1 MKQLGMWS
9 LAALAVVACSDAN
22 SPSGPTRLAPYVES
36 NGDLSA
42 QVVPGEYIV
51 VLNDNVSDVM
61 GASVA
66 SGAEVMATWDKALR
80 GYAVRATPEQ
90 VRAIRADARVKFVEP
105 NGRVHISA
113 TQTPTP
119 SWGLDRIDQQ
129 NLPLNNS
136 YTYPNTGAGVHV
148 YTIDT
153 GILLTHNDFA
163 GRMSAGAQ
171 NFDAVTLGGTAN
183 DCHGHGTHVSGTIG
197 GTTYGVAKGVT
208 FHAVRVLDCG
218 GSGTNTQV
226 INGINW
232 VAANKIQPAVAN
244 MSLGGGFSAALNN
257 ASDAL
262 VNAGVVLAVASG
274 NSSADACGFSPA
286 SAPLPLTVNATT
298 ITDARASFSNFGTCT
313 DLFAPGNNIV
323 SDYIGSNSATAT
335 LSGTSMA
342 SPHVAGAAALYRAAN
357 PTHTPAQVNAAI
369 IAGATLNKVTNPG
382 AGSPNRLLNI
392 QFIGGGGG
400 NQAPVADFTVTCT
413 PGANCI
419 ANASPSTDD
428 GGFANLTFAWSNNV
442 GRPAKTG
449 NPAQYNYNST
459 TPSKNTFN
467 LTLTATDAGGLT
479 HSVTKAVV
487 IPPAG
492 GGNQAPV
499 ANFTITCTAGV
510 NCVLDASSSTDDNGF
525 GNLTFAWA
533 NNVGRPAKTGNPATY
548 NYNSANPAKNTF
560 NATLTVTDAGGLTS
574 TITKSVVIP

>member
-9 LAALAVVACSDAN
+9 LAALSVVACSDAN

-36 NGDLSA
+36 NGDLTA

-51 VLNDNVSDVM
+51 VLNDNVGDVM
-61 GASVA
+61 GAAVT

-90 VRAIRADARVKFVEP
+90 LRAIRADARVKFVEP

-119 SWGLDRIDQQ
+119 SWGLDRIDQL

-136 YTYPNTGAGVHV
+136 FTYPSTAAGVHV

-153 GILLTHNDFA
+153 GILLTHTDFA

-171 NFDAVTLGGTAN
+171 NFDAVTPGGTAN
-183 DCHGHGTHVSGTIG
+183 DCNGHGTHVSGTIG
-197 GTTYGVAKGVT
+197 GTTYGIAKGVT

-218 GSGTNTQV
+218 GSGTNAQV
-226 INGINW
+226 ISGINW

-244 MSLGGGFSAALNN
+244 MSLGGGFNLALNN

-274 NSSADACGFSPA
+274 NSSADACNFSPA

-298 ITDARASFSNFGTCT
+298 ITDARSGFSNFGTCT
-313 DLFAPGNNIV
+313 DLFAPGSNIV
-323 SDYIGSNSATAT
+323 SDYIGSNTATAT

-369 IAGATLNKVTNPG
+369 IAGATPNKVTNPG
-382 AGSPNRLLNI
+382 VGSPNLLLNI
-392 QFIGGGGG
+392 QFIGGGGGG
-400 NQAPVADFTVTCT
+400 NQAPVADFTITCT
-413 PGANCI
+413 AGVSCV

-428 GGFANLTFAWSNNV
+428 AGFGNLTFAWANNV
-442 GRPAKTG
+442 ARPAKTG
-449 NPAQYNYNST
+449 NPATYNFNASN
-459 TPSKNTFN
+459 PSKNSFN
-467 LTLTATDAGGLT
+467 LTLTATDAGGLS

-487 IPPAG
+487 IPAG

-499 ANFTITCTAGV
+499 ADFTISCTAGV
-510 NCVLDASSSTDDNGF
+510 SCVLNSTSTDDGGP
-525 GNLTFAWA
+525 GNLTYLWT
-533 NNVGRPAKTGNPATY
+533 NNVGRPNKTANPATY
-548 NYNSANPAKNTF
+548 NYNSTTPAKNTF

-574 TITKSVVIP
+574 SITKAVVIP

>member
-1 MKQLGMWS
+1 MKQTGLWS

-36 NGDLSA
+36 NGDLTS

-51 VLNDNVSDVM
+51 VLNDNVGDVM
-61 GASVA
+61 GASVT

-80 GYAVRATPEQ
+80 GYAVRATAEQ
-90 VRAIRADARVKFVEP
+90 LRAIRADARVKFVEP
-105 NGRVHISA
+105 NGRVSITA
-113 TQTPTP
+113 TQSPTP
-119 SWGLDRIDQQ
+119 SWGLDRIDQA
-129 NLPLNNS
+129 NLPLDNS
-136 YTYPNTGAGVHV
+136 YTYPSTAAGVHV

-163 GRMSAGAQ
+163 GRMSNG
-171 NFDAVTLGGTAN
+171 FDAITSGGTAN

-208 FHAVRVLDCG
+208 FHPVRVLNCS

-244 MSLGGGFSAALNN
+244 MSLGGSFSAALNT
-257 ASDAL
+257 ASNNL
-262 VNAGVVLAVASG
+262 VIAGVVLAVASG
-274 NSSADACGFSPA
+274 NSSADACSFSPA
-286 SAPLPLTVNATT
+286 SADSAISVNAST

-313 DLFAPGNNIV
+313 DIFAPGNNIV

-357 PTHTPAQVNAAI
+357 PGDTPGQVKAALL
-369 IAGATLNKVTNPG
+369 AGATVNKITNPG

-400 NQAPVADFTVTCT
+400 GNQPPTADFTVTCT
-413 PGANCI
+413 AGVNCI

-428 GGFANLTFAWSNNV
+428 G
-442 GRPAKTG
+442 
-449 NPAQYNYNST
+449 
-459 TPSKNTFN
+459 
-467 LTLTATDAGGLT
+467 
-479 HSVTKAVV
+479 
-487 IPPAG
+487 
-492 GGNQAPV
+492 
-499 ANFTITCTAGV
+499 
-510 NCVLDASSSTDDNGF
+510 GF

-533 NNVGRPAKTGNPATY
+533 NNVGRPAKTANPATY
-548 NYNSANPAKNTF
+548 NYNAGNPSKNTF
-560 NATLTVTDAGGLTS
+560 NLTLTVTDAGGLTS
-574 TITKSVVIP
+574 SVTKAVVIPPASGGNMPPVADFTITCTAGVKCVLNASSSTDDNGLGNLTFAWTATGGRPSKTGNPIQYLKAVSGYPNTFDVTLTATDAGGLTNAITKTVTIP

>member
-1 MKQLGMWS
+1 VKRIGLWS
-9 LAALAVVACSDAN
+9 LTALAVVACSDAN

-36 NGDLSA
+36 NGDLTS

-51 VLNDNVSDVM
+51 VLNDNVGDVM

-105 NGRVHISA
+105 NGRVSITA

-119 SWGLDRIDQQ
+119 SWGLDRIDQA
-129 NLPLNNS
+129 NLPLNSS
-136 YTYPNTGAGVHV
+136 YTYPSLAAGVHV

-163 GRMSAGAQ
+163 GRMSTG
-171 NFDAVTLGGTAN
+171 FDAITTGGNAN

-197 GTTYGVAKGVT
+197 GTIYGVAKGVT
-208 FHAVRVLDCG
+208 FHPVRVLNCS

-244 MSLGGGFSAALNN
+244 MSLGGSFSAALNT
-257 ASDAL
+257 ASNNL
-262 VNAGVVLAVASG
+262 VIAGVVLAVASG
-274 NSSADACGFSPA
+274 NSSADACSFSPA
-286 SAPLPLTVNATT
+286 SADSAISVNAAT

-313 DLFAPGNNIV
+313 DIFAPGNNIV

-342 SPHVAGAAALYRAAN
+342 SPHVAGAAALYRSAN
-357 PTHTPAQVNAAI
+357 PGHTPAQVKAALL
-369 IAGATLNKVTNPG
+369 AGATLNKITNPG
-382 AGSPNRLLNI
+382 AGSPNRNLNI

-400 NQAPVADFTVTCT
+400 NQAPVADFTITCT

-428 GGFANLTFAWSNNV
+428 GGFGNLTFAWTNNV

-449 NPAQYNYNST
+449 NPAQYNYNVT
-459 TPSKNTFN
+459 TPAKNTFN
-467 LTLTATDAGGLT
+467 LTLTVTDAGGLT
-479 HSVTKAVV
+479 HSITKAVV
-487 IPPAG
+487 IPAA

-499 ANFTITCTAGV
+499 ADFTITCTAGV
-510 NCVLDASSSTDDNGF
+510 NCVLDASTSTDDGGL

-548 NYNSANPAKNTF
+548 NYNATTPAKNTF

-574 TITKSVVIP
+574 SITKAVVIP